1 MLAVK
6 AGKILKAGICVDTNF
21 MLNC

>member
-21 MLNC
+21 MLKC